1 MMPHYPNLNI
11 PANINYLYLST
22 PSISLISKQVVRLFV
37 FCFVLFLVFG
47 LVWFGGGV
55 GLVFLLLS
63 LFKFIFIFYFIY
75 FWEGYL
81 KSACSVFPQI
91 IRIVHKSTRK
101 QTGSVIHVKGFN
113 DMGRFKPLACDITR
127 FITKS
132 HVQVAMG
139 HEWNFKHV

>member
-22 PSISLISKQVVRLFV
+22 LSISLISKQVVRLFV
-37 FCFVLFLVFG
+37 FGFVLFLVFG
-47 LVWFGGGV
+47 LVWGG
-55 GLVFLLLS
+55 GLVFLLLLS